1 VFRKLGLLAGL
12 AGVLTPWAA
21 VQSQSAPD
29 AQASNAAKSQAQTQ
43 ASAQPQEQPSLA
55 DAARQARQNKDKGA
69 TPAKRVFTDEDM
81 ASGHSNSN
89 SSSVGG
95 LTSGH
100 SSSTRLGGHS
110 PSRVNATDNTPMGQA
125 WAGIGRAEDSL
136 DQLAPL
142 DRASLARVV
151 LEGNDVDFPG
161 RRAWENRL
169 YVAKETYV
177 AESRQLVD
185 EMKSLME
192 NAQSFQDP
200 SGAAKGGSDSPQAQ
214 ELVGRAQRLL
224 LQAKTTEANF
234 KAVMQEGQDQA
245 KLVSRH

>member
-1 VFRKLGLLAGL
+1 MFRKFGLLAGL

-21 VQSQSAPD
+21 AQSSSD

-43 ASAQPQEQPSLA
+43 ASAQQQEPSLA

-69 TPAKRVFTDEDM
+69 VPAKRVFTDEDM
-81 ASGHSNSN
+81 TSGHSDSN
-89 SSSVGG
+89 SSSVAG
-95 LTSGH
+95 LS
-100 SSSTRLGGHS
+100 GGHS
-110 PSRVNATDNTPMGQA
+110 NSASAGGHTPSRANGHENDNTPMGQA
-125 WAGIGRAEDSL
+125 WAGINRAEASL

-161 RRAWENRL
+161 RRAWEDRL

-185 EMKSLME
+185 EMKSVME
-192 NAQSFQDP
+192 NAQSFQ
-200 SGAAKGGSDSPQAQ
+200 SGGAAKGTAESPQAQ

-234 KAVMQEGQDQA
+234 KAVMQEGVDQA
-245 KLVSRH
+245 KLASHH